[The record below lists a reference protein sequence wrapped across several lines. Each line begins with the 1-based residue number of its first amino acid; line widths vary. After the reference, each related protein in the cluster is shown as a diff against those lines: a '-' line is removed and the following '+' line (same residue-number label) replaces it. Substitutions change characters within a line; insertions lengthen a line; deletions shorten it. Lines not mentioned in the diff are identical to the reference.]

1 MSKVSFVIGAMASGK
16 THFIEHFF
24 ADKDVDVLNIFDYQQ
39 NAYKESGFGEM
50 MPIGVQF
57 RCLMKANDMLLN
69 DIIEKL
75 KCGRGVW
82 LF

>member
-1 MSKVSFVIGAMASGK
+1 MSKVSFVIGAIASGK

-39 NAYKESGFGEM
+39 KAYKESGFGEM

-69 DIIEKL
+69 DIIENF
-75 KCGRGVW
+75 RI
-82 LF
+82 